1 MADAD
6 LLNLFNA
13 NPPADD
19 ARLVELFCNRERELQ
34 YALRILA
41 SRTVSNEILAVYGET
56 RSGKSHF
63 MRVVVRQLPAREGAW
78 RIFTVNAN
86 NRGDARAVLDDTFQ
100 HLWRVLGEVRAK
112 VVEPSARRDFDAFLA
127 DQDRRQR
134 LIAGEYNER
143 TEEVSEAVTDTLDG
157 SAEFKVGPVGA
168 KVGDKKELRR
178 GELARTIA
186 RAPTSDR
193 EVVGWIRDQ
202 LDALHEYEPA
212 RPVLLFIDDLDL
224 LHRRG
229 RPGSEASAE
238 LVDRLK
244 ALAEHP
250 QVQVVVTLRTAYF
263 NGREKDLHN
272 FVRLPLLEDDVTKE
286 IYHRH
291 VTKLHGGA
299 EVLTD
304 EALSLLVEGANGQV
318 GMFLKT
324 CRDLY
329 QWGYRSRPMGVG
341 DIAAFVDH
349 ELRQLRRMP
358 ECVAYM
364 PLIEQA
370 LRDRQLSVEIA
381 DDLQDTPLLHNVL
394 LEVPG
399 QPHRFL
405 INGIW
410 SQAFLRSTV
419 AGAG

>member
-1 MADAD
+1 MAQPD

-13 NPPADD
+13 NPPSDD

-63 MRVVVRQLPAREGAW
+63 MRVVVRQLPAKEGSW
-78 RIFTVNAN
+78 RIFTLNAN
-86 NRGDARAVLDDTFQ
+86 NRGDARAVLDDAFL
-100 HLWRVLGEVRAK
+100 HLWRVLQEVRGK
-112 VVEPSARRDFDAFLA
+112 VIDPPARREFDAFLE
-127 DQDRRQR
+127 DQDRRRR
-134 LIAGEYNER
+134 LLVGEYAER
-143 TEEVSEAVTDTLDG
+143 SDEVSDGVTDTIDG
-157 SAEFKVGPVGA
+157 ALEFKAGGLTA
-168 KVGDKKELRR
+168 KVGDRR
-178 GELARTIA
+178 EARHGELARTTA
-186 RAPTSDR
+186 RAPSSDR
-193 EVVGWIRDQ
+193 EVVEWIRDQ
-202 LDALHEYEPA
+202 LDALRDHEPA
-212 RPVLLFIDDLDL
+212 RPVLLFVDDLDL

-272 FVRLPLLEDDVTKE
+272 FVRLPLLEDDVTRE

-291 VTKLHGGA
+291 IARLHGGA
-299 EVLTD
+299 DVLTS
-304 EALSLLVEGANGQV
+304 EALTLLVEGANGQV

-329 QWGYRSRPMGVG
+329 QWGYRSRPMDVA
-341 DIAAFVDH
+341 DVAAFVDH

-370 LRDRQLSVEIA
+370 LRDKQLSVEIA

-410 SQAFLRSTV
+410 SQGFLRSTPR
-419 AGAG
+419 GT